1 MEHVSIMKKSW
12 GLTEKILTG
21 EKTVE
26 SRWYKAK
33 YAPWDKI
40 KPGDTVYFKDSG
52 EPVSVRAEVVK
63 VLQFDNLTAEKIEQ
77 ILSEYGKA
85 DLGTKHILPEIR
97 EYVSGKNYCILVFFN
112 NVEKIE
118 PFDIDKTG
126 FGAMSAWITV
136 DNINQLK
143 KQNRPNKF

>member
-1 MEHVSIMKKSW
+1 MEHIAIMKKSW
-12 GLTEKILTG
+12 GLTEKILSG

-26 SRWYKAK
+26 SRWYKLRH
-33 YAPWDKI
+33 APWDKI
-40 KPGDTVYFKDSG
+40 KPGDIVYFKDSG
-52 EPVSVRAEVVK
+52 ESVSVRAEVVK
-63 VLQFDNLTAEKIEQ
+63 VLQFDNLTAEKTEQ

-85 DLGTKHILPEIR
+85 DLGTSHIMPEIK

-126 FGAMSAWITV
+126 FGAMSAWISV

-143 KQNRPNKF
+143 RVNCSNRF

>member
-1 MEHVSIMKKSW
+1 MKKSW

-26 SRWYKAK
+26 SRWYKSK
-33 YAPWDKI
+33 YAPWNRI
-40 KPGDTVYFKDSG
+40 NSGDTIYFKDSG
-52 EPVSVRAEVVK
+52 KAVAVKARVMK
-63 VLQFDNLTAEKIEQ
+63 VLQFDNLNPKKTEQ
-77 ILSEYGKA
+77 ILVKYGKA
-85 DLGTKHILPEIR
+85 DLGASHIMPEIR
-97 EYVSGKNYCILVFFN
+97 EYVSGKNYCILVFFD

-143 KQNRPNKF
+143 KQN

>member
-1 MEHVSIMKKSW
+1 MEHIAIMKKSW

-26 SRWYKAK
+26 SRWYKNK

-40 KPGDTVYFKDSG
+40 KSGDIVYFKDSG
-52 EPVSVRAEVVK
+52 KPVSVKAEVAK
-63 VLQFDNLTAEKIEQ
+63 VLQFDNLNSQKTEQ

-85 DLGTKHILPEIR
+85 DLGTRDIMPEIR
-97 EYVSGKNYCILVFFN
+97 KYVSGKNYCILVFLN

-126 FGAMSAWITV
+126 FGAMSAWISV
-136 DNINQLK
+136 DNISQLK
-143 KQNRPNKF
+143 RVS